1 MPLSRRSFEVLN
13 RIRECSGCGQREIAE
28 KTGLSL
34 GTVNAAVRDLAKQG
48 LIDGAEI
55 TDAGFEALHPYK
67 VDNAIILAAGL
78 SSRFAP
84 ISYEKPKGLLRVRGE
99 VLIERQI
106 EQLRDAGV
114 SDITV
119 VVGYKKAYFFYLESK
134 YSVSI
139 VVNDEYASRN
149 NHSSLYRVRNRLGNT
164 YVCSSDDYFTTNP
177 FEPYVWHAYYAAQ
190 WSEGSTSEWCMKTG
204 SHDRIIDVS
213 VGGSHAWYMLGHVYF
228 DRAFSKPVSY
238 THLTLPTILRV

>member
-84 ISYEKPKGLLRVRGE
+84 ISYEKSQRSL
-99 VLIERQI
+99 
-106 EQLRDAGV
+106 AG
-114 SDITV
+114 
-119 VVGYKKAYFFYLESK
+119 
-134 YSVSI
+134 
-139 VVNDEYASRN
+139 
-149 NHSSLYRVRNRLGNT
+149 
-164 YVCSSDDYFTTNP
+164 
-177 FEPYVWHAYYAAQ
+177 
-190 WSEGSTSEWCMKTG
+190 
-204 SHDRIIDVS
+204 
-213 VGGSHAWYMLGHVYF
+213 
-228 DRAFSKPVSY
+228 
-238 THLTLPTILRV
+238 